1 MSFPLRGGIK
11 VGSNEA
17 LVMWERF
24 SNIFP
29 LPLWER
35 GRVRGINTMDFQELI
50 KIMEALRSEKGCPWD
65 KEQTRES
72 LKPFIVEEAYEL
84 IEAIDDSDPDKI
96 KEELGDLLFQIV
108 FQCQIAKENNEFKIS
123 DVIEKISKKMISR
136 HPHVFGKADYKTA
149 DEVLV
154 HWEEQKKLEGKLR
167 ESILEGVPKTLPSLL
182 RAHRLQNRA
191 AGVGFDWEKV
201 GDILK
206 KLDEELKEFKEAL
219 ETKRQDEIENELGDI
234 FFMLVNISRFI
245 GVNPEDALRKTISK
259 FIHRFRYIEM
269 SVAEQ
274 GRRLSDM
281 TLPEM
286 DRLWDEAKRK
296 K

>member
-1 MSFPLRGGIK
+1 
-11 VGSNEA
+11 
-17 LVMWERF
+17 
-24 SNIFP
+24 
-29 LPLWER
+29 
-35 GRVRGINTMDFQELI
+35 MDFQELL

-84 IEAIDDSDPDKI
+84 IEAIDESDPEKI

-108 FQCQIAKENNEFKIS
+108 FQCQIAKENNEFKVS
-123 DVIEKISKKMISR
+123 DVIEKISKKMIAR

-149 DEVLV
+149 DEVLL
-154 HWEEQKKLEGKLR
+154 HWEEQKKLEGKMR
-167 ESILEGVPKTLPSLL
+167 ESILEGIPKTLPSLL
-182 RAHRLQNRA
+182 RAHRLQKRA

-201 GDILK
+201 EDVLK

-219 ETKRQDEIENELGDI
+219 KTKRQDEIEDELGDI

-269 SVAEQ
+269 NAAER
-274 GRRLSDM
+274 GKKLSDM
-281 TLPEM
+281 TLNEM
-286 DRLWDEAKRK
+286 DSLWDESKGK

>member
-1 MSFPLRGGIK
+1 
-11 VGSNEA
+11 
-17 LVMWERF
+17 
-24 SNIFP
+24 
-29 LPLWER
+29 
-35 GRVRGINTMDFQELI
+35 MDFQELL

-84 IEAIDDSDPDKI
+84 IEAIDESDPEKI

-108 FQCQIAKENNEFKIS
+108 FQCQVAKENNEFKVS
-123 DVIEKISKKMISR
+123 DVIEKISKKMIAR

-149 DEVLV
+149 DEVLL
-154 HWEEQKKLEGKLR
+154 HWEEQKKLEGKMR
-167 ESILEGVPKTLPSLL
+167 ESILEGIPKTLPSLL
-182 RAHRLQNRA
+182 RAHRLQKRA

-201 GDILK
+201 EDVLK

-219 ETKRQDEIENELGDI
+219 KTKRQDEIEDELGDI

-269 SVAEQ
+269 NAAEQ
-274 GRRLSDM
+274 GKKLSDM
-281 TLPEM
+281 TLNEM
-286 DRLWDEAKRK
+286 DSLWNESKGK

>member
-1 MSFPLRGGIK
+1 
-11 VGSNEA
+11 
-17 LVMWERF
+17 
-24 SNIFP
+24 
-29 LPLWER
+29 
-35 GRVRGINTMDFQELI
+35 MDFQELL
-50 KIMEALRSEKGCPWD
+50 KIMEALRSEEGCPWD

-84 IEAIDDSDPDKI
+84 IEAIDESDPEKI

-108 FQCQIAKENNEFKIS
+108 FQCQIAKENNEFKVS
-123 DVIEKISKKMISR
+123 DVIEKISKKMIAR

-149 DEVLV
+149 DEVLL
-154 HWEEQKKLEGKLR
+154 HWEEQKKLEGKMR
-167 ESILEGVPKTLPSLL
+167 ESILEGIPKTLPSLL
-182 RAHRLQNRA
+182 RAHRLQKRA

-201 GDILK
+201 EDVLK

-219 ETKRQDEIENELGDI
+219 KTKRQDEIEDELGDI
-234 FFMLVNISRFI
+234 FFMLVNISRFF

-269 SVAEQ
+269 NAAEQ
-274 GRRLSDM
+274 GKKLSDM
-281 TLPEM
+281 TLNEM
-286 DRLWDEAKRK
+286 DSLWDESKGK

>member
-1 MSFPLRGGIK
+1 
-11 VGSNEA
+11 
-17 LVMWERF
+17 
-24 SNIFP
+24 
-29 LPLWER
+29 
-35 GRVRGINTMDFQELI
+35 MDFQELL

-84 IEAIDDSDPDKI
+84 IEAIDENDPEKI

-123 DVIEKISKKMISR
+123 DVIEKISKKMIAR
-136 HPHVFGKADYKTA
+136 HPHVFGKADYKTT
-149 DEVLV
+149 DEVLAQ
-154 HWEEQKKLEGKLR
+154 WEEQKRLEGKLR
-167 ESILEGVPKTLPSLL
+167 ESIFEGVPKTLPSLL

-191 AGVGFDWEKV
+191 ARVGFDWEKV
-201 GDILK
+201 EDVLK

-219 ETKRQDEIENELGDI
+219 ETKKQDKIEDELGDI

-269 SVAEQ
+269 NVAEQ
-274 GRRLSDM
+274 GKRLSDM
-281 TLPEM
+281 TLNEM
-286 DRLWDEAKRK
+286 DRLWDEAKGK
-296 K
+296 EK